1 MKGIGISPGIAIGR
15 AYVLRYN
22 KAAAKT
28 GLLLEDEAAVQ
39 AEVTK
44 YKDAVAVSIGEVKD
58 LITHMESMRRSKDEP
73 GDGRDEQE
81 ALDILEAQ
89 IELLGDPQIESDVF
103 KKIIDGKKNAHDALL
118 EVIHEIEQVFLQMN
132 DDYLSARAADVQDIG
147 NQILKHL
154 GDTPADTAL
163 LFRTDTPGT
172 DMIVIATDL
181 SPSDTISMDRT
192 RVIGFATEIGGSTSH
207 AAIIA
212 RSRGLPAVA
221 GCGDALKSIKD
232 NDIILLDGQA
242 GLVLINPGQD
252 IIDEYILK
260 RAAHIEKTRLLQ
272 SLKDIPSTTVD
283 GMEITLL
290 ANIATA
296 ADMDQALD
304 YGNKG
309 VGLLRTE
316 LLFLGRESFPTEEEQ
331 FAFYKTIALR
341 SDNKPVTIRTIDI
354 GGDKPLP
361 YFGLPKEQNPFLGY
375 RAIRICLD
383 RKDIFLTQLRAI
395 LRASLFGKFKIMFP
409 MIGNVREIRS
419 AKEILAEAKNELI
432 KEGVEFDENI
442 PVGIMIEIP
451 SAAITADL
459 LAKEVDF
466 FSIGT
471 NDLCQYTLAVDR
483 MNEKVKDLYDPFNPG
498 VLRLIHY
505 TIEQAHKNKIGVGMC
520 GELASDPL
528 ATLLLVGM
536 GLDEFSMNAAS
547 IPVIKNIIIHG
558 SRAAAEEVFKAVMA
572 MDHSQNITNY
582 LKEVNK

>member
-1 MKGIGISPGIAIGR
+1 MHGTGISEGIAIGR
-15 AYVLRYN
+15 AYVLRN
-22 KAAAKT
+22 HLAAKT
-28 GLLLEDEAAVQ
+28 GLLLEDESAVQ
-39 AEVTK
+39 AEVKK
-44 YKDAVAVSIGEVKD
+44 YQNAVAVSIDEVKD
-58 LITHMESMRRSKDEP
+58 LIASMESRRSSKDGHDDSRE
-73 GDGRDEQE
+73 EK
-81 ALDILEAQ
+81 AVLDILETQ
-89 IELLGDPQIESDVF
+89 IELLGDQQIERDVF
-103 KKIIDGKKNAHDALL
+103 KKINDEKKNAHDALL
-118 EVIHEIEQVFLQMN
+118 EVIYETEQVFLQMN
-132 DDYLSARAADVQDIG
+132 DEYLSARAADVKDIG
-147 NQILKHL
+147 NRILQHL
-154 GDTPADTAL
+154 GFTVMPL
-163 LFRTDTPGT
+163 RTELPGT
-172 DMIVIATDL
+172 DTIVIAPDL
-181 SPSDTISMDRT
+181 SPTDTISLDRT

-212 RSRGLPAVA
+212 RSWGLPAVA

-232 NDIILLDGQA
+232 NDTILLDGQA
-242 GLVLINPGQD
+242 GLVLINPDQH
-252 IIDEYILK
+252 IIDEYSLK

-272 SLKDIPSTTVD
+272 SLKDIPATTTD

-296 ADMDQALD
+296 ADVDVALE
-304 YGNKG
+304 YGSKG

-316 LLFLGRESFPTEEEQ
+316 LLFMGRESFPTEEEQ
-331 FAFYKTIALR
+331 YAFYKTIALR
-341 SDNKPVTIRTIDI
+341 CGNKPVTIRTIDI

-395 LRASLFGKFKIMFP
+395 LKASLFGKFKILFP
-409 MIGNVREIRS
+409 MIGNVQEIRS
-419 AKEILAEAKNELI
+419 AKEILVEAKNELK

-451 SAAITADL
+451 AAAITADL

-483 MNEKVKDLYDPFNPG
+483 MNEKIKDLYDPFNPG

-528 ATLLLVGM
+528 ATLLLAGM

-547 IPVIKNIIIHG
+547 VPVIKNIIIHN
-558 SRAAAEEVFKAVMA
+558 SRTKAEAVFKAVSE
-572 MDHSQNITNY
+572 MDNSQDIKNY